1 LRGDTGPTPYF
12 AAFPLALA
20 PQARNDL
27 ASVNVV
33 FLSPHFPPN
42 WWHFCRGLRQ
52 AGATVLGLGDAP
64 YEWLSPELRDTL
76 TEYFK
81 VNDMHNYDELLR
93 AIGHFTHRHGKID
106 RLDSLNEYWLETEAR
121 LRTDFNIPGIDQRA
135 IARMKRKSLMKGRFE
150 RAGLR
155 VPRGRVC
162 RSPRVAR
169 RFVAEVGYPVVAKP
183 DAGVGAARTYKLEN
197 EADLDRYLRDKLPV
211 DYILEECI
219 TGTLLTYD
227 GLVDRFGDVI
237 FDSSLVYSIG
247 VMESVNE
254 SLDLYYWIGREIP
267 ADVIDAGR
275 AVVRAFTLRER
286 PFHFEFFRVPDGS
299 LVPLEVNMRPPGGLT
314 VDMWNFGNEFD
325 FYREWANV
333 LVHGTSE
340 AKPSRPYC
348 VVYASRRDG
357 HGYHLAHDEVIRRF
371 APLIVHYQRMES
383 IFSGAIGDYGY
394 IMRGPT
400 LDPLIAVA
408 RAIQEPP
415 ESEQIAKEPVA

>member
-1 LRGDTGPTPYF
+1 M
-12 AAFPLALA
+12 
-20 PQARNDL
+20 
-27 ASVNVV
+27 NVV

-64 YEWLSPELRDTL
+64 YDWLSAELRGTL

-93 AIGHFTHRHGKID
+93 ALGHFTHRYGKID

-121 LRTDFNIPGIDQRA
+121 LRTDFNVPGIDRRA
-135 IARMKRKSLMKGRFE
+135 IAQMKRKSLMKGRFA

-162 RSPRVAR
+162 RSAR
-169 RFVAEVGYPVVAKP
+169 AARTFIGQVGYPVVAKP
-183 DAGVGAARTYKLEN
+183 DAGVGAARTYKLESDD
-197 EADLDRYLRDKLPV
+197 DLDRYLRDKLPV
-211 DYILEECI
+211 DYILEECL

-237 FDSSLVYSIG
+237 FDSSLVYSVG

-254 SLDLYYWIGREIP
+254 GLDLYYWIGREIAP
-267 ADVIDAGR
+267 DVVRAGR
-275 AVVRAFTLRER
+275 AVVRAFGLRER
-286 PFHFEFFRVPDGS
+286 PFHFEFFRVPNGA

-314 VDMWNFGNEFD
+314 VDMWNYGNEFD

-333 LVHGTSE
+333 LVHGTTE
-340 AKPSRPYC
+340 VKTTRPYC

-357 HGYHLAHDEVIRRF
+357 RGYFLAHDEVISQF
-371 APLIVHYQRMES
+371 APSIVHHQRMES

-394 IMRGPT
+394 IMRGPE
-400 LDPLIAVA
+400 LEPLIAVA
-408 RAIQEPP
+408 KAIQEPP
-415 ESEQIAKEPVA
+415 HPEQVAKEPAA